1 MKPYA
6 HTNRSCPY
14 TVTGVHEP
22 NVIMKD
28 SDLKYKIR
36 LPLEV
41 AMDLLKQIQMDA
53 DFLLSLGIMDYSLL
67 GTNPGHCYITTTAVQ
82 LTTPNMDFGSN

>member
-1 MKPYA
+1 
-6 HTNRSCPY
+6 
-14 TVTGVHEP
+14 
-22 NVIMKD
+22 MKD

-67 GTNPGHCYITTTAVQ
+67 GTVQ
-82 LTTPNMDFGSN
+82 CLGETYSVHTMFLDTYNLGGLMC

>member
-1 MKPYA
+1 M
-6 HTNRSCPY
+6 
-14 TVTGVHEP
+14 TGVHEP

-67 GTNPGHCYITTTAVQ
+67 GTVPWRNIYSVCYV
-82 LTTPNMDFGSN
+82 P

>member
-1 MKPYA
+1 M
-6 HTNRSCPY
+6 
-14 TVTGVHEP
+14 TGVHEP

-28 SDLKYKIR
+28 SDLKYKLR

-41 AMDLLKQIQMDA
+41 AMDFLKQIQMDA

-67 GTNPGHCYITTTAVQ
+67 GTI
-82 LTTPNMDFGSN
+82 